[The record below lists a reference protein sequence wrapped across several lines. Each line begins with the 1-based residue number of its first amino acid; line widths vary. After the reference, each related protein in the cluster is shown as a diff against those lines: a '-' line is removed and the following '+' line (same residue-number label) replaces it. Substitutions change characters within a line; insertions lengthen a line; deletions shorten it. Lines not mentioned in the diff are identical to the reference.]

1 MFIFGNLFQAVAVIF
16 DKILWLYSLV
26 VFIAVMISWVSPDP
40 FNPVVQFL
48 RSVTQ
53 PAFDWIRRRL
63 PFAVVGMLDLSPMI
77 LLLILWFA
85 RMFLVKSLLDLSVHL
100 R

>member
-1 MFIFGNLFQAVAVIF
+1 MFIIGNLIEAVAVIL
-16 DKILWLYSLV
+16 DKVLWIYNIVIMIAAIL
-26 VFIAVMISWVSPDP
+26 SWVSPDP
-40 FNPVVQFL
+40 FNPLVQML
-48 RSVTQ
+48 RAATQ
-53 PAFDWIRRRL
+53 PIFDWIRRRL

-85 RMFLVKSLLDLSVHL
+85 RMFLVKSLLDLSLHL